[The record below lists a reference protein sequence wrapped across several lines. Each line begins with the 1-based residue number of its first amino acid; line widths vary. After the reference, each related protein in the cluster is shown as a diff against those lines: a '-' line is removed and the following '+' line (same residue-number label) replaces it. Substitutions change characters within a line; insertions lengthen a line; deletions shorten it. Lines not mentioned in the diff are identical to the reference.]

1 MSDPFQPE
9 EEEVAPIPLTDVVEW
24 TGPTLAKVEPH
35 QTVPWILRDRAE
47 RAPHQ
52 TLIDR
57 KSQLGGSWIHL
68 SAAEFLTEVN
78 SVAAGLIGL
87 GLKPGD
93 RMAIMAHTSYEWTL
107 LDFAAQSAG
116 LVLVPIYE
124 TDSAEQIA
132 WILEDADP
140 TLVVTET
147 MVLKRLVMSVQDKG
161 KSLKKILSLDDSAI
175 IQILEVGRSVLPE
188 EVDQRVAELSTDD
201 LSSIVYTS
209 GTSGRPKGVE
219 LTHGNFTH
227 LVLNGMKWMHE
238 IAAPKSSRLLL
249 FLPLAH
255 VYARFLQMFQIAGN
269 GVLGHTPNTANLLG
283 DLASFR
289 PSYILAVPRVLEKIY
304 NAAEAKADSHRITRR
319 LFAAAAKTAIEYSEA
334 LDTEAG
340 PSRSLK
346 ARREFYD
353 KLVFHNIT
361 KLLGPNAK
369 YVISGGAPLGRRLGH
384 FFRGLG
390 VTILE
395 GYGLTET
402 NAPLAVNTPRLTK
415 IGTVGPPI
423 ATVKV
428 RIADDGEVLVKGP
441 SVFRAY
447 HNAPERTKDAFTEDG
462 YFRTGDLGSLDMDG
476 YLSITGREKEIIVT
490 AGGKNVVPATLEDSL
505 RGHPLISQ
513 IMVVGDQKPFIS
525 ALVTLDTEMLPKWLK
540 NRNLPN
546 MDVTDAARHPE
557 VLAALDR
564 AIARANKQVS
574 RAESIRKI
582 KVLLTD
588 FTVENGLLTPS
599 LKVKRSA
606 VLHRHADEV
615 AEIYSTKK

>member
-1 MSDPFQPE
+1 MSQFQSDE
-9 EEEVAPIPLTDVVEW
+9 EAPGTKPLTEVVEW
-24 TGPTLAKVEPH
+24 TGPTLVKVEPD
-35 QTVPWILRDRAE
+35 QTVPWLLRDRAE

-52 TLIDR
+52 VLIDR

-68 SAAEFLTEVN
+68 SAAEFLAEVN
-78 SVAAGLIGL
+78 SVAAGLIGM
-87 GLKPGD
+87 GLQPGD

-107 LDFAAQSAG
+107 LDFASQSAG

-140 TLVVTET
+140 ALVVTET
-147 MVLKRLVMSVQDKG
+147 TVLKRLVLSVKDKG
-161 KSLKKILSLDDSAI
+161 KSLKKILSFDDSAI
-175 IQILEVGRSVLPE
+175 IQILEVGRKVLPE
-188 EVDQRVAELSTDD
+188 EVDQRVAELTCDD

-219 LTHGNFTH
+219 LTHGNFSY
-227 LVLNGMKWMHE
+227 LALNGMKWMSE
-238 IAAPKSSRLLL
+238 IAAPKSSRLLPS
-249 FLPLAH
+249 LPFAP
-255 VYARFLQMFQIAGN
+255 VYARFLLMFQVAGN

-304 NAAEAKADSHRITRR
+304 NAAEAKADAHTITRR
-319 LFAAAAKTAIEYSEA
+319 MFAGAVKTAIEYSEA
-334 LDTEAG
+334 LDTEEG
-340 PSRSLK
+340 PSRGLK

-353 KLVFHNIT
+353 KLVFHKIT

-369 YVISGGAPLGRRLGH
+369 YVISGRRLGH
-384 FFRGLG
+384 FFRGIG

-441 SVFRAY
+441 SVFRGY
-447 HNAPERTKDAFTEDG
+447 HNAPELTRQSFTEDG
-462 YFRTGDLGSLDMDG
+462 YFRSGDIGSLDMDG
-476 YLSITGREKEIIVT
+476 YLSITGRAKEIIVT
-490 AGGKNVVPATLEDSL
+490 AGGKNVVPSTLEDSL

-540 NRNLPN
+540 NRSLPP

-599 LKVKRSA
+599 LKVKRNE
-606 VLHRHADEV
+606 VLKRYADEV
-615 AEIYSTKK
+615 AEIYASKK